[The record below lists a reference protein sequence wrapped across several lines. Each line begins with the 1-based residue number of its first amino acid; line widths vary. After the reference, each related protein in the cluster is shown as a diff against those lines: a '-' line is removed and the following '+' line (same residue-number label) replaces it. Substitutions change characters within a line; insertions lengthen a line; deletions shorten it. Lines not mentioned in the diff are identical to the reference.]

1 MRDLDDTDLNILR
14 LLLEDASRT
23 YSDIADVVGVSPP
36 TVSDRIDRLRSM
48 GIIRRFT
55 IDIDMDKLSD
65 GVAVLAEVDL
75 CPTIDDDVLDRFADL
90 PAVDHAY
97 LTADSRVVLKANVAR
112 GEVRELLAGAVDLD
126 RVENYEVSLLS
137 ADRWEPQVTDANADV
152 PEGTEQQIVR

>member
-137 ADRWEPQVTDANADV
+137 ADRWEPQVTDADADV

>member
-55 IDIDMDKLSD
+55 IDIDMDTLSD

-137 ADRWEPQVTDANADV
+137 ADRWEPQVTDADADV

>member
-23 YSDIADVVGVSPP
+23 YSDIAELVGVSPP

-55 IDIDMDKLSD
+55 IDVDTDKLAD

-75 CPTIDDDVLDRFADL
+75 CPTVDDEVLDRFAGL
-90 PAVDHAY
+90 EAVDHAY
-97 LTADSRVVLKANVAR
+97 LTADSRVVLKANVPR
-112 GEVRELLAGAVDLD
+112 GEVRDLLADAVELDL
-126 RVENYEVSLLS
+126 VENYEVSLLS
-137 ADRWEPQVTDANADV
+137 ADRWEPQVADPDA
-152 PEGTEQQIVR
+152 PEGTEQPVVR